1 MNPNMPTSSNRKHR
15 LLIQALTLSAAAAFA
30 SGAQADAPSYTIVD
44 LGVIGNGEF
53 SQAFGSSRNGSFVV
67 GRSSDSHDQAYRWS
81 AQGGMQALGNIDG
94 RQFAT
99 AHGVNNA
106 GLTVGVSATT
116 WFGTAPLPVMWN
128 PNGSVTALT
137 LPEGYGWGAA
147 NAVNN
152 SGLIVGRAGSQ
163 DGDRAVLFNAA
174 TGSSQII
181 NATTAN
187 GSFMTEAFGVND
199 AGLVVGIGTDPSD
212 LALVVGMVYNSAT
225 GEMSS
230 LGALPGHNS
239 AINFGVSNNGY
250 VVGSSS
256 LYSSDGSPFIWSA
269 SQGMKA
275 ISLPPNT
282 SNGSGSGVNDKG
294 WVVGNAGGEFSVPFL
309 YADGTTY
316 TIQSLLNNGSGWDFS
331 TNTSASAMTI
341 ADNGSIVGTAVH
353 NGQVHAYQMT
363 LVSSV
368 PEPES
373 WVLTLGGLG
382 WLGVVSRRRA
392 KATPTNSPQ
401 R

>member
-15 LLIQALTLSAAAAFA
+15 LLIQALTLSAAAVFA

-53 SQAFGSSRNGSFVV
+53 SQAFGNSRNGSFVV

-81 AQGGMQALGNIDG
+81 AQGGMQALGNLDG
-94 RQFAT
+94 RQYAT

-106 GLTVGVSATT
+106 GLTVGVSALT
-116 WFGTAPLPVMWN
+116 WFGASPLPVMWSAS
-128 PNGSVTALT
+128 GSVSALS

-212 LALVVGMVYNSAT
+212 LARIVGLVYNSAT

-239 AINFGVSNNGY
+239 AINFGVSNNGH

-256 LYSSDGSPFIWSA
+256 LYGSDGSPFIWSA

-275 ISLPPNT
+275 INLPPNT
-282 SNGSGSGVNDKG
+282 FTGSGSGVNSQG
-294 WVVGNAGGEFSVPFL
+294 WVVGNAGGEFSIPFL

-316 TIQSLLNNGSGWDFS
+316 TIQSLLSNGSGWDFS
-331 TNTSASAMTI
+331 TNTSASAMAI
-341 ADNGSIVGTAVH
+341 ADDGSIVGTAVH
-353 NGQVHAYQMT
+353 DGQVHAYRMS

-368 PEPES
+368 PEPQS
-373 WVLTLGGLG
+373 WVLTLAGLG
-382 WLGVVSRRRA
+382 LLGSASRRRA
-392 KATPTNSPQ
+392 KAAAPSSPQ

>member
-1 MNPNMPTSSNRKHR
+1 MKKTHPTFLKRR
-15 LLIQALTLSAAAAFA
+15 PAFLMQALALSAAAAFA
-30 SGAQADAPSYTIVD
+30 SGAHADAPSYTIVD

-53 SQAFGSSRNGSFVV
+53 SQAFGSSRNGGFVV

-99 AHGVNNA
+99 AYGVNNA
-106 GLTVGVSATT
+106 GITVGVSATT
-116 WFGTAPLPVMWN
+116 WFGNSPLPVMWN
-128 PNGSVTALT
+128 PNGSVSALT

-181 NATTAN
+181 SATTSN
-187 GSFMTEAFGVND
+187 GSFMTEAFGIND
-199 AGLVVGIGTDPSD
+199 AGLVVGTGTDPSD
-212 LALVVGMVYNSAT
+212 LALVVSMVYNSAT

-256 LYSSDGSPFIWSA
+256 LYSSEGSPFIWSA
-269 SQGMKA
+269 STGMKA

-294 WVVGNAGGEFSVPFL
+294 WVVGNAGGEFSIPFL
-309 YADGTTY
+309 YADGATY
-316 TIQSLLNNGSGWDFS
+316 TIQSLLPAGSDWDFS
-331 TNTSASAMTI
+331 TNTSASAMAI

-353 NGQVHAYQMT
+353 NGQIHAYQMT

-373 WVLTLGGLG
+373 WVLTLAGLMVVGG
-382 WLGVVSRRRA
+382 VAA
-392 KATPTNSPQ
+392 KGKKEKAKNPVEL
-401 R
+401 